1 MTRPFVHLHVH
12 SHYSLLDGAAKIP
25 DLVRTAKEYEMP
37 ALALTDH
44 GNLFA
49 ALEFYNACQKMGIK
63 PIVGYEAYIAPN
75 SMLEKDKE
83 RYHLTLL
90 AKNYEGYRNLM
101 ILSSEAFLSGFY
113 YKPRIDKELLAKH
126 SQGLIILSGC
136 LASEACQ
143 NILKKDMQ
151 KARESIAFYRDLMG
165 DDFYIELQRNK
176 LEDQE
181 IANQGLL
188 SLSKEFNIP
197 LVFTND
203 VHYLK
208 KEDWYAHEILLC
220 IQTATTINDPNR
232 FRFQTQEYYMKTS
245 EEMYQQS
252 QDFPRAAENTVA
264 VADKVNLEFPKSEN
278 HLPFFACPDNLTNEE
293 YLRILC
299 EKGLK
304 ERYGEITPT
313 VRERFEMEFN
323 VICKMGFAT
332 YFLIVWDFVNYARC
346 QNISVGPGRGSA
358 AGSIISYSLY
368 ITNLDPLKYNLLF
381 ERFLNEGRNEM
392 PDIDIDFETVRRGE
406 VIDYVTKKYGER
418 QVSQIITFGTMAARG
433 VIRDVGR
440 VLEISLAECDTL
452 SKKVPNDLNI
462 TLEKALES
470 EEFKQA
476 YEENE
481 NAKKIIDIAIK
492 LEGLNRQPGTHAA
505 GVIISDQD
513 LTEYCPLYKINEG
526 LISTQYEK
534 EHMEDLG
541 LLKMDF
547 LGLSTLTV
555 IENNLKMIKK
565 MQGID
570 IDIDKI
576 PLNDKATYDMLCQG
590 ETKGVFQ
597 LESDGMTNLVKKMRP
612 DRFEDLIA
620 LVALFRPGPLG
631 CGMVDSYCDCKHGR
645 ETPNYMHPILKDIL
659 EETYGVI
666 LYQEQVM
673 QIARTLSGFTL
684 SEADFLRKAMGKKKL
699 DIMLSY
705 KSKFIEGAKQIH
717 NISEELSTAIFEN
730 IEQFSGYGF
739 NKSHSAAY
747 GLVSYQTA
755 YLKAHFPKE
764 FMASLM
770 TNECQNIDKIVK
782 YIHECEDINI
792 KLLPPD
798 INESNG
804 DFTPTKDG
812 IRFGLA
818 ALKGVGEKAI
828 EPIETARKKV
838 GKFESI
844 YHMCENIDTRLVN
857 KQVLE
862 SLTKSGALDGFGKHR
877 SQIMAVIPDALKIG
891 ANIQKE
897 QDSLQMNLFDFG
909 DIIEDME
916 SLQQQE
922 KYPDIPEWTDK
933 EKQQYEKEIIGFYMT
948 SHPLEKWKHY
958 LSMLTTPI
966 QNLNPKSRSAILVA
980 GMITSLRETQIKQG
994 KLQGRKMIS
1003 RATLDDGTSTC
1014 LFTCFPDMYEKNQDT
1029 LVQDKIVFLL
1039 AHQDEKVE
1047 DSIQLIVDDVFSAD
1061 EGIKKQ
1067 TETVTIQLQETT
1079 TEQDLEILKSIITKH
1094 HGNCRTYLEFEI
1106 NGNPT
1111 KIHVSEQ
1118 FYVNMAPNFLHD
1130 IEKNFGK
1137 TCLTLKNK
1145 PIILPKK
1152 KWERKKKLV

>member
-1 MTRPFVHLHVH
+1 
-12 SHYSLLDGAAKIP
+12 
-25 DLVRTAKEYEMP
+25 
-37 ALALTDH
+37 
-44 GNLFA
+44 
-49 ALEFYNACQKMGIK
+49 
-63 PIVGYEAYIAPN
+63 
-75 SMLEKDKE
+75 
-83 RYHLTLL
+83 
-90 AKNYEGYRNLM
+90 
-101 ILSSEAFLSGFY
+101 
-113 YKPRIDKELLAKH
+113 
-126 SQGLIILSGC
+126 
-136 LASEACQ
+136 
-143 NILKKDMQ
+143 MQ

-513 LTEYCPLYKINEG
+513 LTEYCPLYKTNEG

-590 ETKGVFQ
+590 ET
-597 LESDGMTNLVKKMRP
+597 
-612 DRFEDLIA
+612 
-620 LVALFRPGPLG
+620 
-631 CGMVDSYCDCKHGR
+631 
-645 ETPNYMHPILKDIL
+645 
-659 EETYGVI
+659 
-666 LYQEQVM
+666 
-673 QIARTLSGFTL
+673 
-684 SEADFLRKAMGKKKL
+684 
-699 DIMLSY
+699 
-705 KSKFIEGAKQIH
+705 
-717 NISEELSTAIFEN
+717 
-730 IEQFSGYGF
+730 
-739 NKSHSAAY
+739 
-747 GLVSYQTA
+747 
-755 YLKAHFPKE
+755 
-764 FMASLM
+764 
-770 TNECQNIDKIVK
+770 
-782 YIHECEDINI
+782 
-792 KLLPPD
+792 
-798 INESNG
+798 
-804 DFTPTKDG
+804 
-812 IRFGLA
+812 
-818 ALKGVGEKAI
+818 
-828 EPIETARKKV
+828 
-838 GKFESI
+838 
-844 YHMCENIDTRLVN
+844 
-857 KQVLE
+857 
-862 SLTKSGALDGFGKHR
+862 
-877 SQIMAVIPDALKIG
+877 
-891 ANIQKE
+891 
-897 QDSLQMNLFDFG
+897 
-909 DIIEDME
+909 
-916 SLQQQE
+916 
-922 KYPDIPEWTDK
+922 
-933 EKQQYEKEIIGFYMT
+933 
-948 SHPLEKWKHY
+948 
-958 LSMLTTPI
+958 
-966 QNLNPKSRSAILVA
+966 
-980 GMITSLRETQIKQG
+980 
-994 KLQGRKMIS
+994 
-1003 RATLDDGTSTC
+1003 
-1014 LFTCFPDMYEKNQDT
+1014 
-1029 LVQDKIVFLL
+1029 
-1039 AHQDEKVE
+1039 
-1047 DSIQLIVDDVFSAD
+1047 
-1061 EGIKKQ
+1061 
-1067 TETVTIQLQETT
+1067 
-1079 TEQDLEILKSIITKH
+1079 
-1094 HGNCRTYLEFEI
+1094 
-1106 NGNPT
+1106 
-1111 KIHVSEQ
+1111 
-1118 FYVNMAPNFLHD
+1118 
-1130 IEKNFGK
+1130 
-1137 TCLTLKNK
+1137 
-1145 PIILPKK
+1145 
-1152 KWERKKKLV
+1152 